1 MATKVIADTSSV
13 QTLTDKTLIAPVIT
27 SPVLSGTATGTYTLG
42 GTPTISTPTI
52 NTPTMSTPTVTG
64 ILTVAGQIAF
74 PATHN
79 PSTGSNTL
87 DDYEEGTFTPSIGGT
102 ATYTTQIG
110 SYTKIGRVVFYVLQL
125 TINVIGT
132 GSTSTISGLPFTA
145 TTFDYPVNVGFY
157 SALSSTVTSL
167 YGRVNSSATT
177 IGLFG
182 PTAASA
188 GNNGLGSP
196 LASSTSINISGF
208 YMST

>member
-42 GTPTISTPTI
+42 GTPT
-52 NTPTMSTPTVTG
+52 VAG

-79 PSTGSNTL
+79 PSTNSNTL
-87 DDYEEGTFTPSIGGT
+87 DDYEEGTFTPSLGGT
-102 ATYTTQIG
+102 ATYTVQLG
-110 SYTKIGRVVFYVLQL
+110 NYTKIGRVVFYSLQL

-132 GSTSTISGLPFTA
+132 GSTSTISDFPFTA
-145 TTFDYPVNVGFY
+145 TLRDYPVTMGFY
-157 SALSSTVTSL
+157 FGLSASVTSL
-167 YGRVNSSATT
+167 YGR
-177 IGLFG
+177 I
-182 PTAASA
+182 
-188 GNNGLGSP
+188 NNGSTTLGIFGHS
-196 LASSTSINISGF
+196 AAATSNSGLSNLLTSGTAISISGF